1 MKNKATRPEARKC
14 PECGSGTVR
23 RSQMRG
29 FLERGV
35 LRPVG
40 LRAFR
45 CETCDARHYGFERVP
60 EKKHG
65 DLSEGRAKLGL

>member
-1 MKNKATRPEARKC
+1 MKNKTTRTKARKC
-14 PECGSGTVR
+14 PECGSSAVR
-23 RSQMRG
+23 RSLMRG

-45 CETCDARHYGFERVP
+45 CESCDARHYGFERIT
-60 EKKHG
+60 EKRQG
-65 DLSEGRAKLGL
+65 DLSKGRGELGL

>member
-1 MKNKATRPEARKC
+1 MKNTATKSEARKC
-14 PECGSGTVR
+14 PECGSSTVR
-23 RSQMRG
+23 RSLMRG

-45 CETCDARHYGFERVP
+45 CESCDARHYGFERIP

-65 DLSEGRAKLGL
+65 DLSEGRAKL

>member
-1 MKNKATRPEARKC
+1 MKSNATRTEVRKC
-14 PECGSGTVR
+14 PECGSGAVR

-29 FLERGV
+29 FLERGI

-45 CETCDARHYGFERVP
+45 CESCDARHYGFERIE
-60 EKKHG
+60 EKR
-65 DLSEGRAKLGL
+65 LAS